1 MISLGL
7 SFELNLDDW
16 FVISSTDYLE
26 WPVFHVL
33 LNNIIMEF
41 SSDESLCIK
50 DSVFWI
56 FGNLVLGSVSD
67 QSLIVG
73 EPNIR
78 WGGSVTLVIG
88 NNFNSVVHVYSD
100 TRVSS
105 S

>member
-1 MISLGL
+1 
-7 SFELNLDDW
+7 
-16 FVISSTDYLE
+16 
-26 WPVFHVL
+26 
-33 LNNIIMEF
+33 MEF